1 MGFCEH
7 SQRTVLQGT
16 QTVRNLTNK
25 KSHSNNT
32 KMAMSKVK
40 QNFHADSEALINKQI
55 NMELYA
61 SYVYLSMSAYF
72 ARDDIALLGFAKRFR
87 EASKEEKE
95 HAETLIDYQNM
106 RGGRVV
112 FREIAKPTCDE
123 WGTALEATEASL
135 ELEKTVNESLLNVHK
150 MADSH
155 ADAQLTDFIEGTY
168 LKEQVEAIKEIADL
182 VTKMKRAGDG
192 LGLHIIDK
200 ELLG

>member
-1 MGFCEH
+1 MGTVSCN
-7 SQRTVLQGT
+7 SPLTVLS
-16 QTVRNLTNK
+16 LTTHTTT
-25 KSHSNNT
+25 S
-32 KMAMSKVK
+32 AMSAVRQKY
-40 QNFHADSEALINKQI
+40 HPDSEALINKQI

-72 ARDDIALLGFAKRFR
+72 ARDDIALHGFSKRFR
-87 EASKEEKE
+87 AGSHEERD
-95 HAETLIDYQNM
+95 HAEALIDYQNM

-123 WGTALEATEASL
+123 WGTALEAIEASL
-135 ELEKTVNESLLNVHK
+135 ELEKTVNESLLNMHK

-155 ADAQLTDFIEGTY
+155 SDAQLTDFIEGTY
-168 LKEQVEAIKEIADL
+168 LKEQVEAIKEIGDL